1 MRSELIEGVTRSD
14 LDTHIARFISKHPSG
29 APPHANMFVAV
40 RNETG
45 GMYRLIIA
53 DGVVEL
59 MRVAKFLAGIGCV
72 EEFTDEFD
80 ALFRVPSDRA
90 KSFSGR
96 RAPRKGIEPQR
107 HE

>member
-1 MRSELIEGVTRSD
+1 MRSELIEGVARSD

-29 APPHANMFVAV
+29 APPNANMFVAI

-45 GMYRLIIA
+45 EMYRLVIA
-53 DGVVEL
+53 DGVVEM
-59 MRVAKFLAGIGCV
+59 MRVAKFLAGLGCV

-90 KSFSGR
+90 ESSSGPH
-96 RAPRKGIEPQR
+96 AASKGIEPQR